1 MKIAVLMMFRDEE
14 DILERCL
21 EHWLQVC
28 PSVNF
33 YLVDNLS
40 KDRSYEIASKFTTCI
55 FKENKN
61 DWPGRENYNRLHH
74 IARKEGCDWY
84 FPADADEFLNLPI
97 CYNTVE
103 EWFEDMYSDVEYAH
117 GELPY
122 LNVLP
127 NGWTGWQQPHRKV
140 FGKFSPDDI
149 ISMGNHLIEG
159 GTPTLYNMYEGWD
172 STNSPDCAYYKHYS
186 LRSIE
191 QFKNKMINY
200 MEAFHQSVHQSHP
213 HAKDW
218 FVWQEQGEQFF
229 IDRWNAL
236 TIPYSKW

>member
-84 FPADADEFLNLPI
+84 FPADADEFLAGLREHGI
-97 CYNTVE
+97 LMGAMGKRHIRAVTHYGISTHDIE
-103 EWFEDMYSDVEYAH
+103 ET
-117 GELPY
+117 L
-122 LNVLP
+122 
-127 NGWTGWQQPHRKV
+127 
-140 FGKFSPDDI
+140 
-149 ISMGNHLIEG
+149 EG
-159 GTPTLYNMYEGWD
+159 IR
-172 STNSPDCAYYKHYS
+172 HI
-186 LRSIE
+186 LR
-191 QFKNKMINY
+191 
-200 MEAFHQSVHQSHP
+200 
-213 HAKDW
+213 
-218 FVWQEQGEQFF
+218 
-229 IDRWNAL
+229 
-236 TIPYSKW
+236 